1 VFFCLPPKEGN
12 DLDVLST
19 RDEAH
24 LASAVCGAMESER
37 QRLARDIHDGPAQLL
52 TNLTMRL
59 EVVKEMV
66 KHSPQTVLPE
76 ISRIQEM
83 LRTSVGELRRM
94 IYDLRPVVLE
104 ERGLVGIVTDYV
116 ERCQYL
122 TSVPIS
128 LRAQDVGSLLDET
141 VAIVLFRMIQEC
153 VTNSLKH
160 ARPTRVDVVISVG
173 EGVVQVVVSDN
184 GIGFQA
190 PLREAQGQPV
200 DVAKSAQAPSGFGRP
215 GLLERARILG
225 GEVRYESSA
234 GQGTTVFIKV
244 PLSLHRDKP

>member
-1 VFFCLPPKEGN
+1 MDGVQ
-12 DLDVLST
+12 T

-24 LASAVCGAMESER
+24 LAAAVCGAMESER

-66 KHSPQTVLPE
+66 KHTPQTVLPE
-76 ISRIQEM
+76 IARIQEM
-83 LRTSVGELRRM
+83 LRSSVGELRRM
-94 IYDLRPVVLE
+94 IYDLRPVVLA
-104 ERGLVGIVTDYV
+104 ERGLVGIVTEYV

-128 LRAQDVGSLLDET
+128 LQAQDPGFTLDDT

-160 ARPTRVDVVISVG
+160 ARPTRVEVVIAVG
-173 EGVVQVVVSDN
+173 QGVVQVVVSDN
-184 GIGFQA
+184 GIGFQT
-190 PLREAQGQPV
+190 PLEEVSGQPG
-200 DVAKSAQAPSGFGRP
+200 AGPQSAQAPSGFGRP

-225 GEVRYESSA
+225 GEVRYESLA
-234 GQGTTVFIKV
+234 GRGTTVFIEV
-244 PLSLHRDKP
+244 PLPLHQDKT